1 MLSDFF
7 ENIINNIFFFDAI
20 VILIF
25 VYCIIECFIKGF
37 SLSVISFM
45 KWVLSTVVTIILVP
59 KFQPIVSDYVESEF
73 INSIG
78 LGIAI
83 FVFTLFIII
92 IFSKAISRAV
102 TWTGVGSI
110 DKSFG
115 LLFGVFKGYVVCVCI
130 FSILNWFYPYKNWGI
145 SVEDTISF
153 NLIYKG
159 SELLIE
165 EFPSSEDFID
175 TKEKLEKI

>member
-7 ENIINNIFFFDAI
+7 ENINNNIFFFDAI

-115 LLFGVFKGYVVCVCI
+115 FQSCLAI
-130 FSILNWFYPYKNWGI
+130 FPP
-145 SVEDTISF
+145 SVS
-153 NLIYKG
+153 LV
-159 SELLIE
+159 L
-165 EFPSSEDFID
+165 DFVSMQIF
-175 TKEKLEKI
+175 